1 MASTIVDGAL
11 FLLLAL
17 LFPLHLLSLGRRLLR
32 RSGDGRYLLLRSG
45 VLLASVAV
53 LLSAALSDLKA
64 SSRNDAVVSELE
76 EMELKI
82 ARLES
87 FLEENTKILNSKTLH
102 LEEKNKLIEEME
114 YKIQLLQNALHSIK
128 KSPSDSSY
136 SEDRIT
142 AMEEEVQL
150 LWNESREN
158 NFKIH
163 TLESLVDDEEEEMKA
178 VASEVDKMKNIV
190 TEQWIQ
196 IRQLEQ
202 AFQSTKIMAS
212 NVRKR
217 IKSEDYN
224 DVARHIKCAIMK
236 VLRFIKGIHHRYS
249 PEIVGLPDSFFLA
262 GSFSKSF
269 ISQAYN
275 EFKRIMSFAL
285 ECHHELQDVVK
296 DAMEMN
302 KFTAPLA
309 NKEVAF
315 FVAYA
320 IMTFPILSAWV
331 FCSSCFS

>member
-1 MASTIVDGAL
+1 MASSIGDGAM

-17 LFPLHLLSLGRRLLR
+17 LFPLHLYLGRPLLR
-32 RSGDGRYLLLRSG
+32 RSGDGRYLLIRSG

-53 LLSAALSDLKA
+53 LLSAVLSNLEA
-64 SSRNDAVVSELE
+64 FSRNDALVSELE
-76 EMELKI
+76 EMKLKI

-87 FLEENTKILNSKTLH
+87 ILEENTKILNSKTLH
-102 LEEKNKLIEEME
+102 LEENNKLIGEME
-114 YKIQLLQNALHSIK
+114 DKIQLLQNALHNIK

-142 AMEEEVQL
+142 TMEEEVRL
-150 LWNESREN
+150 LWNEAREN
-158 NFKIH
+158 NFRIH
-163 TLESLVDDEEEEMKA
+163 TLESSVDDAEEEMKA
-178 VASEVDKMKNIV
+178 VASEVDKMENIV
-190 TEQWIQ
+190 NEQWIQ

-217 IKSEDYN
+217 IKSEDYYEI
-224 DVARHIKCAIMK
+224 ARHIKCAMMK
-236 VLRFIKGIHHRYS
+236 VVRFVKGIHHRCS

-275 EFKRIMSFAL
+275 QFKRIMSFAL
-285 ECHHELQDVVK
+285 KCHHELQDVVK

-309 NKEVAF
+309 HKEVAF

-320 IMTFPILSAWV
+320 IMTFPILSAWI